1 MEEIFM
7 FEEGNEVG
15 NEVEIKCPNCS
26 PADETWH
33 EIVKPGQSP
42 VAKCMDCGHIHSYSV
57 PRVRMKTVKVIVS
70 QMGQSVVMQT
80 LLDEKERF
88 FVDDEFVA
96 DDQLTGDVTPIVIT
110 VLECGDKRKPSAA
123 VIDIDTIWGRAID
136 EVTVKIAI
144 QQGEKTEP
152 VELKVPGD
160 FKFVVGQNVRVEGK
174 DYPIVSIK
182 IRGGSFKSRDGDYV
196 LAKKIKRVYAKKP
209 YQGRRGR
216 Y

>member
-1 MEEIFM
+1 ML
-7 FEEGNEVG
+7 EEGNEI
-15 NEVEIKCPNCS
+15 EIKCPKCS

-33 EIVKPGQSP
+33 EILKQGQSP
-42 VAKCMDCGHIHSYSV
+42 VAKCMDCGHAHSYSI
-57 PRVRMKTVKVIVS
+57 PRVKTKTVKVIVS
-70 QMGQSVVMQT
+70 QMGQTIVMQT
-80 LLDEKERF
+80 LLDETERF
-88 FVDDEFVA
+88 FLEDEFVA
-96 DDQLTGDVTPIVIT
+96 DDMLTGEVTPIVIT
-110 VLECGDKRKPSAA
+110 VLECGEQRKPSAA
-123 VIDIDTIWGRAID
+123 VKDIDVIWGRAID

-144 QQGEKTEP
+144 QQGETTEP
-152 VELKVPGD
+152 AELKVPGD
-160 FKFVVGQNVRVEGK
+160 FKFVVGQNVRVGGK